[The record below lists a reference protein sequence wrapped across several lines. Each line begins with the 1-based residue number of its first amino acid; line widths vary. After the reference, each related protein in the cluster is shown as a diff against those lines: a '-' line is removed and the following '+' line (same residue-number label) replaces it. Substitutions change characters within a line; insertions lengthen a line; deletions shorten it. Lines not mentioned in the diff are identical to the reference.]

1 MNINGRY
8 MEDGEALRRLNEVKT
23 AISKTLM
30 DHPLRGL
37 LDFLTGYIDAQDEM
51 LEEAKTD
58 SELLKEAKETVEE
71 TENQIDELETKLSE
85 VRNNPDPALAPL
97 IALKL

>member
-8 MEDGEALRRLNEVKT
+8 MDDGEALRRLNEVKT
-23 AISKTLM
+23 AISRTPM

-58 SELLKEAKETVEE
+58 SALLEEAKKTVGESE
-71 TENQIDELETKLSE
+71 IQIDELETKLDE
-85 VRNNPDPALAPL
+85 VRRNPDPALAPL
-97 IALKL
+97 LALKL

>member
-1 MNINGRY
+1 
-8 MEDGEALRRLNEVKT
+8 
-23 AISKTLM
+23 
-30 DHPLRGL
+30 
-37 LDFLTGYIDAQDEM
+37 M

-58 SELLKEAKETVEE
+58 SALLKEAKETVEE

-97 IALKL
+97 IALKI

>member
-23 AISKTLM
+23 AISQTPM

-58 SELLKEAKETVEE
+58 SALLKEA
-71 TENQIDELETKLSE
+71 LEAKLSE

-97 IALKL
+97 LALKL

>member
-23 AISKTLM
+23 AISQTPM

-51 LEEAKTD
+51 LEEAK
-58 SELLKEAKETVEE
+58 ETVEE
-71 TENQIDELETKLSE
+71 ADNQIDELEAKLSE